1 MKKGIVLLMTL
12 AVSALLLA
20 HGNEMKSTKI
30 TVNGKNVQI
39 DYGSPDLKGR
49 NFSDTPVGTV
59 WRMGADRTTTLA
71 TEAAL
76 SFGDAKVPAGS
87 YSLLAEK
94 TAGDQWTLIIS
105 SEERPRGKNRD
116 KEADVATV
124 LLKTATVEKSQQH
137 LDIQLKSD
145 DDGTALTVIWGTT
158 QLSTAF
164 SAE

>member
-1 MKKGIVLLMTL
+1 
-12 AVSALLLA
+12 
-20 HGNEMKSTKI
+20 
-30 TVNGKNVQI
+30 
-39 DYGSPDLKGR
+39 
-49 NFSDTPVGTV
+49 
-59 WRMGADRTTTLA
+59 MGADRTRTLA

-76 SFGDAKVPAGS
+76 TFGDAKVPAGS

-94 TAGDQWTLIIS
+94 TAADQWTLIIS
-105 SEERPRGKNRD
+105 SEERPRGNNRD
-116 KEADVATV
+116 KGADVANV
-124 LLKTATVEKSQQH
+124 PLKTARVEKSHPH